1 MTVQQTSLLLVG
13 IIIAVLI
20 AIPVVASIIRDRDY
34 KRQIA
39 GKKPMRKFRE
49 NFRRPEE
56 TQSTESGLLSK
67 FEMDRYKMDIQTK
80 QNILHATNG
89 IIK

>member
-39 GKKPMRKFRE
+39 GKKPMRKFKE
-49 NFRRPEE
+49 DFRKPEE
-56 TQSTESGLLSK
+56 AQSTDSELLSR
-67 FEMDRYKMDIQTK
+67 FEMDRYRMDIQTK

>member
-39 GKKPMRKFRE
+39 GKKPMRKFKE
-49 NFRRPEE
+49 DFRKPEE
-56 TQSTESGLLSK
+56 AQSTDNELLSR

-89 IIK
+89 RIK

>member
-1 MTVQQTSLLLVG
+1 MTIQQTSLLIVG

-39 GKKPMRKFRE
+39 GKKPMRKFKE
-49 NFRRPEE
+49 DFRKPEE
-56 TQSTESGLLSK
+56 AQSTDSGHLSN

-80 QNILHATNG
+80 QNILHATSG